1 MVDVS
6 VQAVPSPVDRPA
18 GSSGAARRR
27 ALFEEAVTAIE
38 RSYDRDQLSIAEVAQ
53 TVFTS
58 KRRLQRAFAEG
69 GTSYQATLHAV
80 RMERSAELL
89 VESSLPVSTV
99 ARRVGYRS
107 PAQFAKAFRRQY
119 QLTPT
124 ELRGISSNSTTNGVI
139 SMDCKCGCQT
149 PEPPQVPPLRPR
161 PKRDRRRGLER
172 RLEGLDRRLQELD
185 KAA

>member
-1 MVDVS
+1 
-6 VQAVPSPVDRPA
+6 
-18 GSSGAARRR
+18 
-27 ALFEEAVTAIE
+27 
-38 RSYDRDQLSIAEVAQ
+38 
-53 TVFTS
+53 
-58 KRRLQRAFAEG
+58 
-69 GTSYQATLHAV
+69 
-80 RMERSAELL
+80 MERSAELL